1 MAGIKKI
8 RDNLE
13 SPFVKVLVAA
23 IVITFALFFGWGTVF
38 SSSDANTVATV
49 NGKKIDLY
57 DLDLEMSRVQSIL
70 NQRLEDTKLNIEEE
84 MLKSISINSLIR
96 NTLVLDYLNNNK
108 VNISDLTAYRLLA
121 KNEVFLDE
129 GKFSLQKVDSFSR
142 QNGILPGK
150 YVSSIKND
158 IALNFWR
165 IGLNGSSFTTRYEVE
180 KNFKLLNQ
188 TRDITFLK
196 INSSVFEQDLQISEE
211 SILSFYNEN
220 PLLFQ
225 TERKAKARYI
235 ELSLEELKSGVIV
248 GEEEILKE
256 YKEYSENFDSS
267 IRRSVSHLEIKIKE
281 EVKEK
286 EAISLANNLKQR
298 LGLGEKFETLV
309 SEYSDDEGTRNSEG
323 ILGISDGTA
332 FPPEF
337 ESALLNLNE
346 GEVSSPVLLNGSVH
360 LLKLTDIQNPIPEDF
375 ESMKE
380 LLEEGLSMELALSK
394 FTDLLE
400 ITSDLT
406 FSLNNLDKISEE
418 IQVKVKETNYFTRLQ
433 PDDVFKE
440 IALLNMVFEDSNI
453 QGGQLSDL
461 IELKEDKAVVFELVN
476 FQDQKTEGYK
486 TVREKVKIELKN
498 RLLEEK
504 MIFLQ
509 SKIFEALN
517 SGESLDTISANEGIK
532 VASYKGIKRDSSLFP
547 KVALSEIFSLP
558 MSSQSTTFSSA
569 PLPGGDRLIFSLNA
583 INEIDQT
590 ISDEEITSLKQY
602 FSKERSESEMVDLQI
617 NMQNSAAITLKN
629 SSN

>member
-1 MAGIKKI
+1 
-8 RDNLE
+8 
-13 SPFVKVLVAA
+13 
-23 IVITFALFFGWGTVF
+23 
-38 SSSDANTVATV
+38 
-49 NGKKIDLY
+49 
-57 DLDLEMSRVQSIL
+57 
-70 NQRLEDTKLNIEEE
+70 
-84 MLKSISINSLIR
+84 
-96 NTLVLDYLNNNK
+96 
-108 VNISDLTAYRLLA
+108 
-121 KNEVFLDE
+121 
-129 GKFSLQKVDSFSR
+129 
-142 QNGILPGK
+142 
-150 YVSSIKND
+150 
-158 IALNFWR
+158 
-165 IGLNGSSFTTRYEVE
+165 
-180 KNFKLLNQ
+180 
-188 TRDITFLK
+188 
-196 INSSVFEQDLQISEE
+196 
-211 SILSFYNEN
+211 
-220 PLLFQ
+220 
-225 TERKAKARYI
+225 
-235 ELSLEELKSGVIV
+235 
-248 GEEEILKE
+248 
-256 YKEYSENFDSS
+256 
-267 IRRSVSHLEIKIKE
+267 
-281 EVKEK
+281 
-286 EAISLANNLKQR
+286 
-298 LGLGEKFETLV
+298 
-309 SEYSDDEGTRNSEG
+309 
-323 ILGISDGTA
+323 
-332 FPPEF
+332 EF